1 MSFGKK
7 LRELRKQKEMTGQ
20 ELGNIVEV
28 TRAAVTN
35 WEAGVREPDS
45 KTMIKIADFFNVSLD
60 DLLDREHGA
69 ASKKRTVRIK
79 VYGEIP
85 AGIPLEA
92 YEEILGWEEI
102 SEDMT
107 KGDKEYVGLRISG
120 DSMLPEYQDGDTII
134 VLLQE
139 DCENGEHA
147 VVFVDG
153 DNATFKKVIKKDD
166 GSLVLQALNALYE
179 PLVFSKD
186 DVKDLPVRILGI
198 AVESRRKRNG
208 R

>member
-7 LRELRKQKEMTGQ
+7 LRKLRTEKQMTGK
-20 ELGNIVEV
+20 ELGNIVDV
-28 TRAAVTN
+28 TKNAVSN
-35 WEAGVREPDS
+35 WEVGNREPDT
-45 KTMIKIADFFNVSLD
+45 KTLIKIADFFNVSLD
-60 DLLDREHGA
+60 DLLEREHGS
-69 ASKKRTVRIK
+69 ASKKRVVRIK

-92 YEEILGWEEI
+92 YQDILGWEEI

-107 KGDKEYVGLRISG
+107 KGDKEFIGLRISG
-120 DSMLPEYQDGDTII
+120 DSMLPEYKDGDTII
-134 VLLQE
+134 VLLQG

-153 DNATFKKVIKKDD
+153 DNATFKKVIKKED
-166 GSLVLQALNALYE
+166 GSIVLQALNTSYE
-179 PLVFSKD
+179 PLVFTHKQ
-186 DVKDLPVRILGI
+186 VKELPVRILGI